1 MALGPGSAFA
11 ELDQPVVLGER
22 AARPGPE
29 ALIALRPRRRHPYV
43 RLALDARFASFW
55 LAQAISLFGDR
66 LHQVALAVLALA
78 ITDSPLATGLVF
90 LAATCPTC
98 CWGPSPVRS
107 WTAGTSA
114 G

>member
-1 MALGPGSAFA
+1 M
-11 ELDQPVVLGER
+11 VLGSVR
-22 AARPGPE
+22 G
-29 ALIALRPRRRHPYV
+29 RRRRGAHRPATEAPPPYV

-90 LAATCPTC
+90 LAATLPNL